1 MTIGQNEL
9 RMAVLKF
16 YQDYAKTNG
25 SQATTSCTH
34 LAGELG
40 VAGNELGVA
49 VDYLKNRRLLNG
61 NYLYGQKPA
70 EGMFRITSNGI
81 DVLINPKQDMHNS
94 NSIIF
99 TEKSPRISTETDPSR
114 EITNA
119 FKKLRELHLTPE
131 EQGIVNEIE
140 RIVKSDRPSI
150 DKILEKGKGL
160 CKKYGET
167 ATRELTNIIG
177 TIIRLSVR

>member
-70 EGMFRITSNGI
+70 EGMFRITNNGI
-81 DVLINPKQDMHNS
+81 DVLVNPKSGTHNS
-94 NSIIF
+94 DSIIF
-99 TEKSPRISTETDPSR
+99 TEKSSRISTETDLSR
-114 EITNA
+114 KIPNA

-160 CKKYGET
+160 CKKYGEP
-167 ATRELTNIIG
+167 AIRELMNIIDM
-177 TIIRLSVR
+177 IIRPSVK